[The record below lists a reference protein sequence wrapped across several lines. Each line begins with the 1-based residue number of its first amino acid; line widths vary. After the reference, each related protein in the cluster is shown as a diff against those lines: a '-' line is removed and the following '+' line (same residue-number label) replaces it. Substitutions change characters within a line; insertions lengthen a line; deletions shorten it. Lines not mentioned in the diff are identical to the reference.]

1 MAGHNMCNIVK
12 THLLTQTR
20 PLYLQPIDEEGH
32 YPWME
37 DGESNRIDAGT
48 SRRLP
53 SQNPKDKAETVGPT
67 QRVSKRKSTDDSMP
81 GDGSVRQEQEAQGG
95 DGLEP
100 KSEPIPR
107 SQERSQVK
115 KDTR

>member
-48 SRRLP
+48 SRGLP

-67 QRVSKRKSTDDSMP
+67 QRVSKRKSTNDSMP
-81 GDGSVRQEQEAQGG
+81 GDGSVRQDKKRKAVT
-95 DGLEP
+95 D
-100 KSEPIPR
+100 SNPR
-107 SQERSQVK
+107 VSQSRGPRKRSQVK